1 MIEVKKFIG
10 SFTGSVYSHYTH
22 KDLNIYQLIFD
33 CIFNR
38 QKTDKASLFYEKIDD
53 FAYAGAHER
62 FNKSGALVTTHFFL
76 VRVNNLVGVVDE
88 DCKVLLPI
96 DYKEIIPPTNAND
109 AVFVVKNM

>member
-38 QKTDKASLFYEKIDD
+38 QKTDKASLFYEKN
-53 FAYAGAHER
+53 R
-62 FNKSGALVTTHFFL
+62 
-76 VRVNNLVGVVDE
+76 
-88 DCKVLLPI
+88 
-96 DYKEIIPPTNAND
+96 
-109 AVFVVKNM
+109 

>member
-62 FNKSGALVTTHFFL
+62 FNKSGALVCGILGLCWLIGNVALTT
-76 VRVNNLVGVVDE
+76 
-88 DCKVLLPI
+88 
-96 DYKEIIPPTNAND
+96 
-109 AVFVVKNM
+109 FVK

>member
-76 VRVNNLVGVVDE
+76 VRVNN
-88 DCKVLLPI
+88 
-96 DYKEIIPPTNAND
+96 
-109 AVFVVKNM
+109 

>member
-38 QKTDKASLFYEKIDD
+38 QRQIKHLYFM
-53 FAYAGAHER
+53 
-62 FNKSGALVTTHFFL
+62 
-76 VRVNNLVGVVDE
+76 
-88 DCKVLLPI
+88 
-96 DYKEIIPPTNAND
+96 
-109 AVFVVKNM
+109 KNR

>member
-53 FAYAGAHER
+53 FLSTGESENYI
-62 FNKSGALVTTHFFL
+62 
-76 VRVNNLVGVVDE
+76 NLFTSDHKLFAKYYPDVDKII
-88 DCKVLLPI
+88 KV
-96 DYKEIIPPTNAND
+96 END
-109 AVFVVKNM
+109 NS